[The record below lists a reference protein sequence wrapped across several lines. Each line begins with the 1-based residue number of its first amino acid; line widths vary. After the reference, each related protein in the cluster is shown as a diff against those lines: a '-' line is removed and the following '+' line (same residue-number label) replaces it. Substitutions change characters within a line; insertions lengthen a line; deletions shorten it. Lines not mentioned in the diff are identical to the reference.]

1 VVNWTG
7 LWAPKGTPIAIL
19 KRLETEIALAMA
31 TPDMKEFAEGMGADP
46 RQVNAAAFG
55 KILQDST
62 LMWGK
67 IAANTSFDKQ

>member
-1 VVNWTG
+1 
-7 LWAPKGTPIAIL
+7 
-19 KRLETEIALAMA
+19 
-31 TPDMKEFAEGMGADP
+31 MKEFAEGMGADP